1 MRLKR
6 IIADNMPHALRIIKS
21 ELGDNAVI
29 LSTRKIKGP
38 NGEPSLEI
46 TAAID
51 ETPGHATPAMPRA
64 FADSLPRVEQGKVQH
79 VAALN
84 SRQAENLLEQ
94 HGLHKDVTQ
103 RLTKA
108 MSALG
113 DTGFNTQDALEM
125 VLSKMLRFARPA
137 EALPQSTP
145 IVFLGPTGAGK
156 TTTLAKLAVKA
167 KSQKKSVGLITLD
180 TYKIGALEQFDIY
193 ADALQEAPQVVRNAE
208 DMERALIATA
218 GRDYVFIDT
227 PGINP
232 FEQSR
237 LEAMYGLLQ
246 SGRCHVALVMP
257 ANLNLME
264 LNSLP
269 KAFGALQP
277 QSLIFSKLDETA
289 QLGGLVNA
297 ALTSNLQVCFA
308 TDGQRVP
315 HDLLELD
322 AASLAKR
329 LLTQPRLPWETA

>member
-21 ELGDNAVI
+21 ELGENAVI

-51 ETPGHATPAMPRA
+51 PATPTPPRA
-64 FADSLPRVEQGKVQH
+64 FADSLPRVENGKVQH
-79 VAALN
+79 ASAVN
-84 SRQAENLLEQ
+84 NRQAENLLEQ
-94 HGLHKDVTQ
+94 HGLDKDVTQ
-103 RLTKA
+103 RLNKA
-108 MSALG
+108 MQALA

-125 VLSKMLRFARPA
+125 VLSKMLHFATPA
-137 EALPQSTP
+137 QALPQGTP
-145 IVFLGPTGAGK
+145 LVFLGPTGAGK

-167 KSQKKSVGLITLD
+167 KGQKKSVGLITLD

-193 ADALQEAPQVVRNAE
+193 ADALQEEPLVVRNAE
-208 DMERALIATA
+208 DMEKALIATA
-218 GRDYVFIDT
+218 DRDYVFIDT

-246 SGRCHVALVMP
+246 SGRVHVALVLP

-297 ALTSNLQVCFA
+297 ALTSNLKVCFA

-329 LLTQPRLPWETA
+329 LLTQPRLPWETN